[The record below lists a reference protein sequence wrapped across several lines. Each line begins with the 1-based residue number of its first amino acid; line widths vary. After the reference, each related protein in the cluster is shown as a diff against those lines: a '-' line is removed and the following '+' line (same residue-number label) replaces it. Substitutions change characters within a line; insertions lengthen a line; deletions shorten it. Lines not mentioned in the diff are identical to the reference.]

1 MATHS
6 SILARIIP
14 RTEEPSRLK
23 SVGSQGVRCDWAHV
37 HEYNTCVNDIF
48 CLMCH
53 IYFRYF
59 MSNIE
64 IYSWYLSN
72 LYDALVRRLTA
83 PASPKISVS
92 QQSSSLFLILAAVGT
107 GDRVLFSRV
116 GTHLRS
122 ESPPSRWWVG
132 GGRAQSAGQN
142 SRPGHAFLPERLENL
157 PF

>member
-1 MATHS
+1 M
-6 SILARIIP
+6 
-14 RTEEPSRLK
+14 
-23 SVGSQGVRCDWAHV
+23 
-37 HEYNTCVNDIF
+37 
-48 CLMCH
+48 
-53 IYFRYF
+53 
-59 MSNIE
+59 
-64 IYSWYLSN
+64 
-72 LYDALVRRLTA
+72 RRLTA

-142 SRPGHAFLPERLENL
+142 SRPGHADASEFTVPVKVTSMKGEGMNSSPIPSSPQIDLALEVTVI
-157 PF
+157 FYTESSESVH